1 MYIPKETRPVIN
13 RKSAMQ
19 RSKRSRFGIA
29 LALLVLVLG
38 AAWALW
44 QADREQ
50 AEATI
55 AEQLLTHDLQTLWTW
70 SDAQITGGSA
80 GAVWTVRWDL
90 TANTGTMQELVLKFF
105 SDGKGNAAPKIV
117 QNEGKTVTGGVQAYG
132 GRLSISLMETSID
145 SEQLMVLLETNQTL
159 LQDKHKLLQAAAS
172 ISEELAQAAPTFTSS
187 MKVQGYTANGQA
199 IKDLMKQANA
209 KSIDRFVDGGTVS
222 ETFYSGMLRSTIV
235 IGSGKS
241 ANLQIG
247 LHKETN
253 SDKIALTIG
262 IPVIT
267 GDYSVNTAEKP

>member
-19 RSKRSRFGIA
+19 RSKRSRFGIV

-38 AAWALW
+38 AAWALL

-70 SDAQITGGSA
+70 SDAQLTGGSA

-105 SDGKGNAAPKIV
+105 SDEKGNAAPKIV
-117 QNEGKTVTGGVQAYG
+117 QNEGKTVTGLVQAYG
-132 GRLSISLMETSID
+132 GRLSISLMETAID

-159 LQDKHKLLQAAAS
+159 LLDKNKLLQAAAS
-172 ISEELAQAAPTFTSS
+172 ISEELARAAPTFTSS

-199 IKDLMKQANA
+199 IQDLMKQANA
-209 KSIDRFVDGGTVS
+209 KSIDRFVDGGTIS
-222 ETFYSGMLRSTIV
+222 ETLYSGMLRSTIV

-253 SDKIALTIG
+253 SDKTALTIG